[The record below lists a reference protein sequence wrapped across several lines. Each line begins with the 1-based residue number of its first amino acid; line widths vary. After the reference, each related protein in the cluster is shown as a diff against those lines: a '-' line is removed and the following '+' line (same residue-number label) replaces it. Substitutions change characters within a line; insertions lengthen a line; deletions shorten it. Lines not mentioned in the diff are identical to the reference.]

1 MKTIEVQVKKWHKK
15 TAAEG
20 NKGKWVTRGQLEEI
34 HHYTPIPSCI
44 SEVWMVV
51 PFWCKH
57 MQLPLGP
64 YTSWGVLRD
73 MVKRSFAWA
82 LARGKIR
89 TNEVHGSEEAKLVL
103 DDWFENASERGS
115 ETTNTGVANVEAGNN
130 DRSAFSTLMFQTIS
144 LTYILLP

>member
-1 MKTIEVQVKKWHKK
+1 
-15 TAAEG
+15 
-20 NKGKWVTRGQLEEI
+20 
-34 HHYTPIPSCI
+34 
-44 SEVWMVV
+44 
-51 PFWCKH
+51 

-130 DRSAFSTLMFQTIS
+130 DRSAFSTLIFQTIS
-144 LTYILLP
+144 LTYILLPKLLSNLALPFHTHNAGH